1 MILLNKILVNVI
13 CNLRFD
19 NLTKLQ
25 GYQKGGTDMD
35 NYSMQISELLDDA
48 SCSLNVDDYLTLLTQ
63 VEEEAQRRMETID
76 YDGEDYE

>member
-1 MILLNKILVNVI
+1 
-13 CNLRFD
+13 
-19 NLTKLQ
+19 
-25 GYQKGGTDMD
+25 MD

-76 YDGEDYE
+76 YDGRDYE